1 MNNLKNIFVMK
12 TKYILILLIALPV
25 VSISQV
31 ISGKSEQKKVTFTK
45 TERSVVT
52 QLPDLIIT
60 GEKFTDENQN
70 NFIDATEKCNISLNV
85 ENIGEGTAKSVNVKV
100 SLKNQGI
107 KGLTFSSTYPLGDL
121 TGNSTKSVLIP
132 FTSEQSLP
140 DGIAEFVI
148 EVQEERGLDAFPL
161 EIKIETKKF
170 ASPKLIVADAVFSTE
185 DGGLIKLNYPI
196 NLKVIVQNV
205 GQGDAKNVITEFK
218 LPNANCIF
226 LGEKNRF
233 EIGNLARGA
242 TSELEFLF
250 TATRRYVLNEIPVLI
265 DINESLNRYG
275 RDTTLTVGLEQKL
288 SARSEV
294 VIAGIQTQTEDIKVA
309 SLSSDVD
316 KNIPVNRTKLPYR
329 YALIIGNEDY
339 ARYQTGLNTEA
350 NVEFAR
356 NDATIFRDYAIK
368 TLGVDEINTHLLLD
382 ATTGEISQKIDL
394 VSKLASKT
402 GNQAEIVF
410 FYAGHGLPDEE
421 TKTPYLI
428 PVDVTGTN
436 LSAAIKLEDIYKK
449 FAESGAGKV
458 TVFLDACFSG
468 GARDAGLIA
477 ARGVKVKAKE
487 NLITG
492 NIVVFTASSGEQSA
506 MPYKKEQHGM
516 FTFFL
521 LKKLKETKGN
531 ITYKELGDYIS
542 GNVSIESLRVNQKEQ
557 DPKVNVSPVI
567 ENVWQSWKF
576 VQ

>member
-1 MNNLKNIFVMK
+1 
-12 TKYILILLIALPV
+12 
-25 VSISQV
+25 
-31 ISGKSEQKKVTFTK
+31 
-45 TERSVVT
+45 
-52 QLPDLIIT
+52 
-60 GEKFTDENQN
+60 
-70 NFIDATEKCNISLNV
+70 
-85 ENIGEGTAKSVNVKV
+85 
-100 SLKNQGI
+100 
-107 KGLTFSSTYPLGDL
+107 
-121 TGNSTKSVLIP
+121 
-132 FTSEQSLP
+132 
-140 DGIAEFVI
+140 
-148 EVQEERGLDAFPL
+148 
-161 EIKIETKKF
+161 
-170 ASPKLIVADAVFSTE
+170 
-185 DGGLIKLNYPI
+185 
-196 NLKVIVQNV
+196 
-205 GQGDAKNVITEFK
+205 
-218 LPNANCIF
+218 
-226 LGEKNRF
+226 
-233 EIGNLARGA
+233 
-242 TSELEFLF
+242 
-250 TATRRYVLNEIPVLI
+250 
-265 DINESLNRYG
+265 
-275 RDTTLTVGLEQKL
+275 
-288 SARSEV
+288 
-294 VIAGIQTQTEDIKVA
+294 VA
-309 SLSSDVD
+309 SLSSDVN

>member
-1 MNNLKNIFVMK
+1 MK
-12 TKYILILLIALPV
+12 TLYIFALLLAVPLI
-25 VSISQV
+25 SYEQV
-31 ISGKSEQKKVTFTK
+31 ISGKSEQKKVTFSK
-45 TERSVVT
+45 TERAVVT
-52 QLPDLIIT
+52 KLPDLIIT

-85 ENIGEGTAKSVNVKV
+85 ENIGEGTASKVNVKI
-100 SLKNQGI
+100 SLKNQGL
-107 KGLTFSSTYPLGDL
+107 KGLTFGNTFPLGDL
-121 TGNSTKSVLIP
+121 TGNSMKNVTIP
-132 FTSEQSLP
+132 VSGDQTLS
-140 DGIAEFVI
+140 DGMAEFVI

-205 GQGDAKNVITEFK
+205 GQGDAKNVVTEFK

-233 EIGNLARGA
+233 ELGNLARGA

-250 TATRRYVLNEIPVLI
+250 TATRRYVLNDIPVLI
-265 DINESLNRYG
+265 DINESLNKYG
-275 RDTTLTVGLEQKL
+275 RDTTLSVGLEQKL
-288 SARSEV
+288 TARSEV
-294 VIAGIQTQTEDIKVA
+294 VIAGIQTRTEDIKIA
-309 SLSSDVD
+309 SLTSDVD
-316 KNIPVNRTKLPYR
+316 KNIPVNRNKLPYR

-356 NDATIFRDYAIK
+356 NDATIFKDYAIK
-368 TLGVDEINTHLLLD
+368 SLGVDEINTHLLLD

-394 VSKLASKT
+394 ISKLASKT
-402 GNQAEIVF
+402 GQQAEIIF

-428 PVDVTGTN
+428 PVDVTGTH

-449 FAESGAGKV
+449 FAESSAGRV

-468 GARDAGLIA
+468 GARDAGLVA
-477 ARGVKVKAKE
+477 ARGIKVKAKE

-492 NIVVFTASSGEQSA
+492 NVVVFTASSGEQSA
-506 MPYKKEQHGM
+506 MPYKSEQHGM

-521 LKKLKETKGN
+521 LKKLKETKGD
-531 ITYKELGDYIS
+531 ITYGSLADYIS
-542 GNVSIESLRVNQKEQ
+542 SNVSIESLRVNQKEQ
-557 DPKVNVSPVI
+557 DPKVNVSADV
-567 ENVWQSWKF
+567 ENVWRTWKF

>member
-1 MNNLKNIFVMK
+1 MK
-12 TKYILILLIALPV
+12 TKFIFILLLLIPFVLN
-25 VSISQV
+25 SQV
-31 ISGKSEQKKVTFTK
+31 ISGKSEKKKVTFTK

-52 QLPDLIIT
+52 KLPDLVIT

-70 NFIDATEKCNISLNV
+70 NFIDATEKCQISLNV
-85 ENIGEGTAKSVNVKV
+85 ENIGEGIANKVNVKV
-100 SLKNQGI
+100 SLRNQAV
-107 KGLTFSSTYPLGDL
+107 KGLDFVNTFVLGDL
-121 TGNSTKSVLIP
+121 AGNSSKNVYIPVTGNL
-132 FTSEQSLP
+132 SLE
-140 DGIAEFVI
+140 DGLAEFVI
-148 EVQEERGLDAFPL
+148 EVQEERGLDAYPL

-170 ASPKLIVADAVFSTE
+170 ASPSVIVADAVFSTE
-185 DGGLIKLNYPI
+185 DGGMIKLNYPI

-205 GQGDAKNVITEFK
+205 GQGDARNVVTEFK

-233 EIGNLARGA
+233 DIGNLARGA

-250 TATRRYVLNEIPVLI
+250 TATRRYVLNEIPVLV
-265 DINESLNRYG
+265 DISESLNKYA
-275 RDTTLTVGLEQKL
+275 RDTTLSVGLEQKL
-288 SARSEV
+288 TARSEV
-294 VIAGIQTQTEDIKVA
+294 VIAGITTQTEDIKVA
-309 SLSSDVD
+309 SLTSDVD
-316 KNIPVNRTKLPYR
+316 KNIPVNRTKQPYC

-339 ARYQTGLNTEA
+339 ARYQLGLNTEA

-356 NDATIFRDYAIK
+356 NDATIFKDYAIK

-394 VSKLASKT
+394 ISKLASKSSP
-402 GNQAEIVF
+402 QAEILF

-436 LSAAIKLEDIYKK
+436 LSSAIKLEDIYKK

-468 GARDAGLIA
+468 GGRDAGLIA

-487 NLITG
+487 NLIMG
-492 NIVVFTASSGEQSA
+492 NVVVFTASSGEQSA

-516 FTFFL
+516 FTYFL
-521 LKKLKETKGN
+521 LKKLKETKGD
-531 ITYKELGDYIS
+531 ITYSALADYIS
-542 GNVSIESLRVNQKEQ
+542 SNVSIESLRVNQKEQ
-557 DPKVNVSPVI
+557 DPKINVSPDI
-567 ENVWQSWKF
+567 ENVWQNWKF

>member
-1 MNNLKNIFVMK
+1 MK
-12 TKYILILLIALPV
+12 TKFIFILLLLIPFVLN
-25 VSISQV
+25 SQV
-31 ISGKSEQKKVTFTK
+31 ISGKSEKKKVTFTK

-52 QLPDLIIT
+52 KLPDLVIT

-70 NFIDATEKCNISLNV
+70 NFIDATEKCQISLNV
-85 ENIGEGTAKSVNVKV
+85 ENIGEGIANKVNVKV
-100 SLKNQGI
+100 SLKNQAV
-107 KGLTFSSTYPLGDL
+107 KGLDFVNTFVLGDL
-121 TGNSTKSVLIP
+121 AGNSSKNVYIPVTGNL
-132 FTSEQSLP
+132 SLE
-140 DGIAEFVI
+140 DGLAEFMI
-148 EVQEERGLDAFPL
+148 EVQEERGLDAYPL

-170 ASPKLIVADAVFSTE
+170 ASPRVIIADAVFSTE

-205 GQGDAKNVITEFK
+205 GQGDARNVATEFK

-226 LGEKNRF
+226 LGENNRF

-242 TSELEFLF
+242 TTELEFLF
-250 TATRRYVLNEIPVLI
+250 TATRRYVLNEIPVLV
-265 DINESLNRYG
+265 DISESLNKYG
-275 RDTTLTVGLEQKL
+275 RDTTLSVGLEQKL
-288 SARSEV
+288 TARSEV
-294 VIAGIQTQTEDIKVA
+294 VIAGITTQTEDIKVA
-309 SLSSDVD
+309 SLTSDVD
-316 KNIPVNRTKLPYR
+316 KNIPVNRTKQPYR

-339 ARYQTGLNTEA
+339 ARYQLGLNTEA

-356 NDATIFRDYAIK
+356 NDATIFKDYAIK

-394 VSKLASKT
+394 ISKLASKS
-402 GNQAEIVF
+402 GQQAEILF

-421 TKTPYLI
+421 TKAPYLI

-436 LSAAIKLEDIYKK
+436 LGSAIKLEDIYKK

-468 GARDAGLIA
+468 GGRDAGLIA

-487 NLITG
+487 NLIMG
-492 NIVVFTASSGEQSA
+492 NVVVFTASSGEQSA

-516 FTFFL
+516 FTYFL
-521 LKKLKETKGN
+521 LKKLKETKGD
-531 ITYKELGDYIS
+531 ITYSALSDYIS
-542 GNVSIESLRVNQKEQ
+542 NNVSIESLRVNQKEQ
-557 DPKVNVSPVI
+557 DPKVNVSPEI
-567 ENVWQSWKF
+567 ENVWQGWKF

>member
-1 MNNLKNIFVMK
+1 MK
-12 TKYILILLIALPV
+12 TLYIFALLLALPL
-25 VSISQV
+25 ISYNQV
-31 ISGKSEQKKVTFTK
+31 ISGKSEKKKVTFTK

-52 QLPDLIIT
+52 KLPDLVIT

-70 NFIDATEKCNISLNV
+70 NFIDATEKCQISLNV
-85 ENIGEGTAKSVNVKV
+85 ENIGEGTANKVNVKV
-100 SLKNQGI
+100 SLKNQA
-107 KGLTFSSTYPLGDL
+107 KGLDFGNTFGLGDL
-121 TGNSTKSVLIP
+121 SGNSSKNVTIPVTGNLTLD
-132 FTSEQSLP
+132 
-140 DGIAEFVI
+140 DGLAEFVI
-148 EVQEERGLDAFPL
+148 EVLEERGLDAYPL

-170 ASPKLIVADAVFSTE
+170 ASPKVIVADAVFSTE

-205 GQGDAKNVITEFK
+205 GQGDARNVVTEFK

-233 EIGNLARGA
+233 DIGNLARGA

-250 TATRRYVLNEIPVLI
+250 TATRRYVLNEIPVWV
-265 DINESLNRYG
+265 DIGESLDKYS
-275 RDTTLTVGLEQKL
+275 RDTTLSVGLEQKL
-288 SARSEV
+288 TARSEV
-294 VIAGIQTQTEDIKVA
+294 VIAGITTQTEDIKVA
-309 SLSSDVD
+309 SLTSDVD
-316 KNIPVNRTKLPYR
+316 KNIPVNRTKQPYR

-339 ARYQTGLNTEA
+339 ARYQLGLNTEA

-356 NDATIFRDYAIK
+356 NDATIFKDYAIK

-394 VSKLASKT
+394 ISKLASKSSQ
-402 GNQAEIVF
+402 QAEILF
-410 FYAGHGLPDEE
+410 YYAGHGLPDEE

-436 LSAAIKLEDIYKK
+436 LGSAIKLEDIYKK

-468 GARDAGLIA
+468 GGRDAGLIA

-487 NLITG
+487 NLIMG
-492 NIVVFTASSGEQSA
+492 NVVVFTASSGEQSA

-516 FTFFL
+516 FTYFL
-521 LKKLKETKGN
+521 LKKLKETKGD
-531 ITYKELGDYIS
+531 ISYSALGDYITN
-542 GNVSIESLRVNQKEQ
+542 NVSIESLRVNQKEQ
-557 DPKVNVSPVI
+557 DPKVNVSPDV
-567 ENVWQSWKF
+567 ENLWKGWKF